1 MNHHPTLPN
10 TSAAAE
16 VFFFSIF
23 IISSFLYIYL
33 SFLLSYTGY
42 ILNYAVRRRTASQ
55 PAEGNQTSKWFLL
68 AAVRLLLPTTCS
80 LTRDERTLVD
90 NWSPITHRLPAKT
103 KERRQG
109 VYSMYSKKK
118 RIKVTSKTTGRDDP
132 KKRKREKR
140 IRGGQ

>member
-1 MNHHPTLPN
+1 LHREGRRRLRFQTPATPRHPRPTAPKKEKKIDGRGGPSIGLMMNHHPTLPN

-55 PAEGNQTSKWFLL
+55 PVEGNKTSKWFSCGC
-68 AAVRLLLPTTCS
+68 AA
-80 LTRDERTLVD
+80 
-90 NWSPITHRLPAKT
+90 ITAHNLFIN
-103 KERRQG
+103 E
-109 VYSMYSKKK
+109 
-118 RIKVTSKTTGRDDP
+118 GR
-132 KKRKREKR
+132 ENV
-140 IRGGQ
+140 GG